1 MCPFEGTR
9 YYALYLYYR
18 KRYAE
23 KVMKASLDAGM
34 TCPNLDG
41 SKGVGGCIFC
51 DNGSGYFV
59 QPGSITHQLEAEAAR
74 IHTKYPEAKLIA
86 YFQAHTNTYTTPDVL
101 HANFTEACAFPGVV
115 GLAVGTR
122 ADCLPPAIL
131 DELEAWSHR
140 TDLTVEL
147 GLQTIHPETT
157 QLLNRQ
163 ETYEDFCSGLEAL
176 QKRGIRTCVHI
187 INGLPGETPEMMLET
202 AKVLGKL
209 HPDGIKIQML
219 HVMQDTVLAEWYRAG
234 RVPIL
239 SMEDYIEL
247 VIQQLEYLPPET
259 VIERLTGDGIRARLI
274 EPLWSLEKSQVL
286 NTIAKRQ
293 KELDSSQGKR
303 YQP

>member
-1 MCPFEGTR
+1 M
-9 YYALYLYYR
+9 
-18 KRYAE
+18 
-23 KVMKASLDAGM
+23 
-34 TCPNLDG
+34 
-41 SKGVGGCIFC
+41 
-51 DNGSGYFV
+51 
-59 QPGSITHQLEAEAAR
+59 
-74 IHTKYPEAKLIA
+74 
-86 YFQAHTNTYTTPDVL
+86 
-101 HANFTEACAFPGVV
+101 
-115 GLAVGTR
+115 
-122 ADCLPPAIL
+122 
-131 DELEAWSHR
+131 
-140 TDLTVEL
+140 
-147 GLQTIHPETT
+147 
-157 QLLNRQ
+157 
-163 ETYEDFCSGLEAL
+163 EAL

-293 KELDSSQGKR
+293 KELDSYQGKR

>member
-1 MCPFEGTR
+1 
-9 YYALYLYYR
+9 
-18 KRYAE
+18 
-23 KVMKASLDAGM
+23 MKWVED
-34 TCPNLDG
+34 
-41 SKGVGGCIFC
+41 K
-51 DNGSGYFV
+51 
-59 QPGSITHQLEAEAAR
+59 
-74 IHTKYPEAKLIA
+74 
-86 YFQAHTNTYTTPDVL
+86 
-101 HANFTEACAFPGVV
+101 
-115 GLAVGTR
+115 R

-131 DELEAWSHR
+131 DELEAWSHQ

-157 QLLNRQ
+157 RLLNRQ

-293 KELDSSQGKR
+293 KELDSYQGKR

>member
-1 MCPFEGTR
+1 M
-9 YYALYLYYR
+9 
-18 KRYAE
+18 
-23 KVMKASLDAGM
+23 
-34 TCPNLDG
+34 
-41 SKGVGGCIFC
+41 
-51 DNGSGYFV
+51 
-59 QPGSITHQLEAEAAR
+59 
-74 IHTKYPEAKLIA
+74 
-86 YFQAHTNTYTTPDVL
+86 
-101 HANFTEACAFPGVV
+101 
-115 GLAVGTR
+115 
-122 ADCLPPAIL
+122 
-131 DELEAWSHR
+131 
-140 TDLTVEL
+140 
-147 GLQTIHPETT
+147 
-157 QLLNRQ
+157 
-163 ETYEDFCSGLEAL
+163 EAL

-187 INGLPGETPEMMLET
+187 INGLPGETLEMMLET

-293 KELDSSQGKR
+293 KELDSYQGKR

>member
-1 MCPFEGTR
+1 
-9 YYALYLYYR
+9 
-18 KRYAE
+18 
-23 KVMKASLDAGM
+23 
-34 TCPNLDG
+34 
-41 SKGVGGCIFC
+41 
-51 DNGSGYFV
+51 
-59 QPGSITHQLEAEAAR
+59 
-74 IHTKYPEAKLIA
+74 
-86 YFQAHTNTYTTPDVL
+86 
-101 HANFTEACAFPGVV
+101 
-115 GLAVGTR
+115 
-122 ADCLPPAIL
+122 
-131 DELEAWSHR
+131 
-140 TDLTVEL
+140 
-147 GLQTIHPETT
+147 
-157 QLLNRQ
+157 
-163 ETYEDFCSGLEAL
+163 
-176 QKRGIRTCVHI
+176 
-187 INGLPGETPEMMLET
+187 MLET

-293 KELDSSQGKR
+293 KELDSYQGKR

>member
-1 MCPFEGTR
+1 M
-9 YYALYLYYR
+9 
-18 KRYAE
+18 
-23 KVMKASLDAGM
+23 
-34 TCPNLDG
+34 
-41 SKGVGGCIFC
+41 
-51 DNGSGYFV
+51 
-59 QPGSITHQLEAEAAR
+59 
-74 IHTKYPEAKLIA
+74 
-86 YFQAHTNTYTTPDVL
+86 
-101 HANFTEACAFPGVV
+101 
-115 GLAVGTR
+115 
-122 ADCLPPAIL
+122 
-131 DELEAWSHR
+131 
-140 TDLTVEL
+140 
-147 GLQTIHPETT
+147 
-157 QLLNRQ
+157 
-163 ETYEDFCSGLEAL
+163 EAL

-234 RVPIL
+234 RGPIL

-293 KELDSSQGKR
+293 KELDSYQGKR